1 MKVYETSQSRINAWR
16 RCKAQYNYRYI
27 RKLEKRKRPRHFL
40 RGGVIH
46 EMIEFQ
52 SNRLDP
58 WEPFRVMKKQYAKLF
73 REEQE
78 EYGDLPEEIRLM
90 MEGYFEYY
98 KKDPLRA
105 LKLKSTGVRAEHFL
119 SFMISDDILINYVVD
134 KVAKT
139 KDKLRWLVDT
149 KTHKSIPVG
158 ETPYVD
164 LQTMIYTKGL
174 ETIGEKV
181 DGVMWDY
188 IRAKSPVVPGLLADG
203 DALSQRKNMDTMW
216 PVYRK
221 EILHHGF
228 KLSDYKGMKEALS
241 SKEEK
246 FYVRLPVKI
255 NETLR
260 ENLINEAV
268 VTAREMRDSEGAPLL
283 PRTIG
288 RHCEWCEFNGLCR
301 AELTGLD
308 ADWIRKKEYRRKT
321 NDKKKQKAGSKK
333 ART

>member
-1 MKVYETSQSRINAWR
+1 M
-16 RCKAQYNYRYI
+16 
-27 RKLEKRKRPRHFL
+27 
-40 RGGVIH
+40 
-46 EMIEFQ
+46 
-52 SNRLDP
+52 
-58 WEPFRVMKKQYAKLF
+58 
-73 REEQE
+73 
-78 EYGDLPEEIRLM
+78 
-90 MEGYFEYY
+90 
-98 KKDPLRA
+98 
-105 LKLKSTGVRAEHFL
+105 KLKSTGVRAEHFL

-139 KDKLRWLVDT
+139 RDKLRWLVDT

-203 DALSQRKNMDTMW
+203 DALSQRKNMDSMW

-241 SKEEK
+241 GKEEK

-260 ENLINEAV
+260 ENLINEAI
-268 VTAREMRDSEGAPLL
+268 VTAREMRDGDGAPLL

-288 RHCEWCEFNGLCR
+288 RHCDWCEFNSLCR
-301 AELTGLD
+301 AELNGLD

-321 NDKKKQKAGSKK
+321 NGKKK
-333 ART
+333 